1 MRPRRKP
8 TAKEALRRLEDCER
22 RLLIKQLELEALN
35 SSWAKKFS
43 LAVGIFEA
51 VINDAG
57 TIGEARRW
65 LRDWNARLEA
75 IDPDAPDADE
85 RMQELFDEFH
95 IELKPLEVEPEEMI
109 RQEMP
114 S

>member
-8 TAKEALRRLEDCER
+8 TAKEALHRLNECEKRLLMARLE
-22 RLLIKQLELEALN
+22 IEALN
-35 SSWAKKFS
+35 RAWAKKFS
-43 LAVGIFEA
+43 LTIGIFEA

-65 LRDWNARLEA
+65 LQDWNARLDA

-85 RMQELFDEFH
+85 RMQALFDEFH
-95 IELKPLEVEPEEMI
+95 IELKPLEIAPEDMI
-109 RQEMP
+109 RQETLP
-114 S
+114 